1 MDNIKDPNADPR
13 KKRRITLT
21 VEIQPYGDRSGAETT
36 ISCVPKLV
44 PVNAVR
50 SNLFVAMHEG
60 EYRAFTND
68 TRQDELFED
77 KSEIPANVTPIAQA
91 QAK

>member
-1 MDNIKDPNADPR
+1 
-13 KKRRITLT
+13 
-21 VEIQPYGDRSGAETT
+21 
-36 ISCVPKLV
+36 
-44 PVNAVR
+44 VNAVR